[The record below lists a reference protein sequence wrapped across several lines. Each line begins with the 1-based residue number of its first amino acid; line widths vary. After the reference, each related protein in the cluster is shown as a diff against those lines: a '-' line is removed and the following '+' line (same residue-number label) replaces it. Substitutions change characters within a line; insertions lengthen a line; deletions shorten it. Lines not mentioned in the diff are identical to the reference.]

1 MKLPFAPFVL
11 AGVALLSAIIVVA
24 AVPATAPVSQPAPAR
39 VPVLLELFT
48 SEGCSSCPPADKVL
62 QALDRQPLAGADLIV
77 LSEHVDY
84 WNYLGWKDP
93 YSSPVFTQ
101 REQKYSDQ
109 LGESVYTPQL
119 VIDGQVQLVGSDQRE
134 ILQSIARAVLRPKL
148 SVSVTVEGSGAS
160 GGIHVEANSGGRNA
174 DLYIAIA
181 ADRMQTQVLRGENGG
196 HVLTHV
202 AVAQSLTR
210 IGKWD
215 GTGLSRRDLPF
226 PSRPAGAALPRAT
239 RVIAILQDPETGRIL
254 GVAQTK
260 I

>member
-226 PSRPAGAALPRAT
+226 PSRPAGTALPRAT